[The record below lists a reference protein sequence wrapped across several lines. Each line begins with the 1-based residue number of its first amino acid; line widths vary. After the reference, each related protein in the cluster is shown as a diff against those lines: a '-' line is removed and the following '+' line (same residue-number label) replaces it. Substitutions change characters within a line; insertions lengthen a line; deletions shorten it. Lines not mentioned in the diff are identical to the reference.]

1 MATWHDITSARAEW
15 RDAPRDDAVLQG
27 LLDTSKDECRIA
39 AHFEPPEPGIIPSGW
54 RIAHLLQARA
64 IWTFQQTATQD
75 DTAALLVGIGGTKVY
90 PMDANVRQR
99 LRPHTP
105 IPGIG

>member
-1 MATWHDITSARAEW
+1 MSTWHTLASARAEW
-15 RDAPRDDAVLQG
+15 RDAPRDDSVLQG
-27 LLDTSKDECRIA
+27 LLDTAKQECQIA
-39 AHFEPPEPGIIPSGW
+39 ANLALPDPEVIPAGW
-54 RIAHLLQARA
+54 RIAQLLQMRA

-90 PMDANVRQR
+90 PMDGNVRQR